1 MTNFLRRFQ
10 QKGPRKIALFLI
22 FLCLA
27 GCAGVLQRYCS
38 QVESPTAAYRL
49 IEESTLCIK
58 NESAF
63 LPIEDLEQTFAVEA
77 FGSVSGLK
85 KHFEDRLAHYKDLS
99 TTAEADVLFFLL
111 PTDSMALASCEAALQ
126 GKRGNQ
132 KIVFVF
138 FGEEESLFSWKKLFP
153 EAKSIL
159 LLRTA
164 TTLSADLAAQMVMG
178 GRTLSGESETGEF
191 TALPYSVPTRLGY
204 SLPEEVGISALKAQK
219 LDSIVHEAITAQ
231 GTPGAQV
238 VVARK
243 GKICINR
250 TYGFA
255 TYDSLQPV
263 EKTHLYDIASVS
275 KITTGLLPLLQ
286 LFAED
291 KLNLNDSIPH
301 PAFRT
306 PEKDTLTWREVLAH
320 QARLQP
326 YLYFQRRHFNRRKS
340 TFKAPYFRYGKTA
353 PESFLKMADSLWV
366 SSDFYG
372 KVMLPE
378 IEKSSLLEEE
388 GYRYSGLIFLLL
400 PEILDSLTGRPYEL
414 LLEEDFYGKVGA
426 KNLTF
431 NPLQKNILPKEIMPT
446 EYDSAGRRQL
456 LRGYVHDEAATFRGG
471 VSANAGLFGSAQEL
485 VKILEMLRRGGDY
498 GGTRFFP
505 EDLLQD
511 YTSAAFPASD
521 NRRALGFDRPAPFY
535 GVEGNTAPEASP
547 SSFGHSG
554 YTGTYVWVDPEEE
567 LVFVFLCNRV
577 HPSRSYRKLLELDI
591 RSRALQAVYQAI
603 VAEKKEENWF

>member
-1 MTNFLRRFQ
+1 MTSFLRRFQ
-10 QKGPRKIALFLI
+10 QKGPKKIALFLI

-38 QVESPTAAYRL
+38 QVDSPTAAYKL
-49 IEESTLCIK
+49 IEESTVCLK
-58 NESAF
+58 NEGAF
-63 LPIEDLEQTFAVEA
+63 LPVEDLRQAFAVEA

-99 TTAEADVLFFLL
+99 TTREADVLFFLL
-111 PTDSMALASCEAALQ
+111 PTDSAALESCRAALQ
-126 GKRGNQ
+126 GKKENQ

-138 FGEEESLFSWKKLFP
+138 FGEEEELFSWEKLFP
-153 EAKSIL
+153 EVKSIL

-164 TTLSADLAAQMVMG
+164 TALSADLAAQMLMG
-178 GRTLSGESETGEF
+178 GRSPSGVSETGEF
-191 TALPYSVPTRLGY
+191 AALPYAKPTRLGY
-204 SLPEEVGISALKAQK
+204 SLPEEVGLSRFKLQK
-219 LDSIVHEAITAQ
+219 LDSIVHEAIAAQ

-263 EKTHLYDIASVS
+263 EKTHLYDLASVS

-286 LFAED
+286 LFAEG
-291 KLNLNDSIPH
+291 KLSLDDSIPH
-301 PAFRT
+301 PTFRT

-326 YLYFQRRHFNRRKS
+326 YLYFQKHHFNRRKS
-340 TFKAPYFRYGKTA
+340 KFKPPYFHYGKTA
-353 PESFLKMADSLWV
+353 LEGFLKMADSLWV
-366 SSDFYG
+366 SGDFYG

-378 IEKSSLLEEE
+378 IADSKLLEEE

-400 PEILDSLTGRPYEL
+400 PEILDSLTGRPYEML
-414 LLEEDFYGKVGA
+414 LQEDFYGKLGT
-426 KNLTF
+426 KNLFF
-431 NPLQKNILPKEIMPT
+431 NPLEKNISPREIMPT
-446 EYDSAGRRQL
+446 EYDSTGRRQV
-456 LRGYVHDEAATFRGG
+456 LRGYVHDEAAAFRGG

-505 EDLLQD
+505 EDALEEF
-511 YTSAAFPASD
+511 TSAAFPESD

-554 YTGTYVWVDPEEE
+554 YTGTYVWVDPKEE

-577 HPSRSYRKLLELDI
+577 YPNRAHTKLLKLDI
-591 RSRALQAVYQAI
+591 RSRALQAVYQAM
-603 VAEKKEENWF
+603 VAEKKEESWF